1 MYNKQISN
9 QQISLSILEV
19 ICFLEIFETNYFCHL
34 AQPIYSSVSNS
45 YYPQHDHDFKQQT
58 TASPMYNYVP
68 MVSPTSYQQGNGIQL
83 PILLH
88 QQPNGQI
95 QYVFPSHSL
104 PQQQQQGISSD
115 GQYVPVRI
123 HLIIY
128 RIKIQLMF

>member
-1 MYNKQISN
+1 
-9 QQISLSILEV
+9 
-19 ICFLEIFETNYFCHL
+19 
-34 AQPIYSSVSNS
+34 
-45 YYPQHDHDFKQQT
+45 
-58 TASPMYNYVP
+58 MYNYVP

-104 PQQQQQGISSD
+104 PQQQQGISSD